1 MKPKASSLKI
11 SMKMTNLY
19 QNEGWGR
26 REGGREKEKERELV
40 VLEMK
45 KGEIITVIQK
55 LKNSKGMIQ
64 TILLM

>member
-40 VLEMK
+40 VLGMK
-45 KGEIITVIQK
+45 KGK
-55 LKNSKGMIQ
+55 
-64 TILLM
+64 

>member
-1 MKPKASSLKI
+1 
-11 SMKMTNLY
+11 MKMTNFY

>member
-1 MKPKASSLKI
+1 MLILKTENQNRTKSMKPKASSLKI

-40 VLEMK
+40 VLGMK
-45 KGEIITVIQK
+45 KGK
-55 LKNSKGMIQ
+55 
-64 TILLM
+64 